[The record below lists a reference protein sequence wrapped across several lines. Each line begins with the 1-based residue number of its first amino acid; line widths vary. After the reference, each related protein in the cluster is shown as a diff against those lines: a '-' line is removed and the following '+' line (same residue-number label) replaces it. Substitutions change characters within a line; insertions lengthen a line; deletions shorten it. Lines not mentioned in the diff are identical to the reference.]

1 LKSENLVKT
10 FDEVFFMWRKR
21 AVGWLIISFMVLC
34 LLVGRLIQLQLISTE
49 HFTDR
54 EINLL
59 EASVRQRS
67 QEMVIDTG
75 RGNFLDRS
83 GRPLTHKNI
92 PVLILFPFLAKMDWD
107 IERVSEITGAS
118 EYSLRY
124 SVENAKEPFA
134 FGKPEP
140 LQLTEEQMEKINAL
154 KIPGVFAVEKKYNLL
169 ESPAAQLI
177 GITGEN
183 QNLVKERYPDKEL
196 SINTMVGITG
206 MEKSFDEFLLP
217 EGASKL
223 VYHVDATGGPLFGIN
238 VKYVEPANP
247 FYPVNIKTTL
257 DYDLQMMAENLA
269 DRHGIKKGGIVLL
282 DIETNTVLAMVS
294 RPSVNKANP
303 FDKESGGAVNQM
315 IKQQIMGSVF
325 KTVVTAAAIDHGL
338 DDPARQFDCSKKIN
352 GQPDPKYQH
361 GMLNFNDSF
370 ARSCNNTFATI
381 AKELKDID
389 SEVLEDYAKKLSLT
403 GPVSWQGDIYHFSD
417 FRQLQDEEK
426 GRVFLSEDA
435 KKDRNFVALTGIGQH
450 EVRATPLAVSNM
462 IATIARGGQKD
473 MVRVASEIEYKN
485 STSLLEFK
493 EKKLDGE
500 TIAPYTAMKLQKLL
514 REVVINEDGTG
525 KWFKELPYEVAG
537 KSGTAETGR
546 IVAGKQLHNKWF
558 AGYFPYKN
566 PKYALVTVN
575 LGVTEDTGGVNP
587 LFADLVKGIYNFNH
601 KEEVP
606 PFGSTDS

>member
-1 LKSENLVKT
+1 
-10 FDEVFFMWRKR
+10 
-21 AVGWLIISFMVLC
+21 
-34 LLVGRLIQLQLISTE
+34 
-49 HFTDR
+49 
-54 EINLL
+54 
-59 EASVRQRS
+59 
-67 QEMVIDTG
+67 
-75 RGNFLDRS
+75 
-83 GRPLTHKNI
+83 
-92 PVLILFPFLAKMDWD
+92 
-107 IERVSEITGAS
+107 
-118 EYSLRY
+118 
-124 SVENAKEPFA
+124 
-134 FGKPEP
+134 
-140 LQLTEEQMEKINAL
+140 
-154 KIPGVFAVEKKYNLL
+154 
-169 ESPAAQLI
+169 
-177 GITGEN
+177 
-183 QNLVKERYPDKEL
+183 
-196 SINTMVGITG
+196 
-206 MEKSFDEFLLP
+206 
-217 EGASKL
+217 
-223 VYHVDATGGPLFGIN
+223 

-294 RPSVNKANP
+294 RPSVNKDNP

-325 KTVVTAAAIDHGL
+325 KTVVAAAAIDHGL

-370 ARSCNNTFATI
+370 ARSCNNTFATV

-403 GPVSWQGDIYHFSD
+403 GPVSWQGDIYHFND